1 MSQQTIKYFFT
12 LCLLVLAQFTWA
24 VSLPAVFSDNMVLQQ
39 NSELIIWGWGKP
51 MEKISIGTPWN
62 GNTLSTE
69 VTNQGTWSV
78 SVKTPEGSMTPY
90 NLSIKGYNEIV
101 LKNVLIGEVWL
112 CSGQSNMEWSANM
125 GINNAQDEVKQA
137 KYPKI
142 RFFSVIHRT
151 ANTPQIDLEGQWVEC
166 SPESMQNFSA
176 VAYFFARRIH
186 TYLKIP
192 VGLVNS
198 SWGGTPAECWM
209 PAEAFEGNDL
219 ISTAAKKLEPVPW
232 GPTEIARIYNA
243 MIEPLTPFKI
253 AGALWYQGESN
264 VSTAYAYKETMT
276 ALITSWRKKWGYEIP
291 FYYCQIAPY
300 KYGNPAEGAALR
312 DAQRRTLSVPNTGMV
327 VTSDIGD
334 TNDIH
339 PRNKQDVGLRLA
351 RLALV
356 KHYKIKSVLDED
368 GPYYLSHRVNANQML
383 VYFANADGLNCKGDK
398 ITHFELAGE
407 DGIFYPA
414 EAKINKDNIVDV
426 QSEKV
431 PRPTMVRYAWGNTA
445 TPNLFNGAGLPASCF
460 SSK

>member
-1 MSQQTIKYFFT
+1 MSQQAIKHFFT
-12 LCLLVLAQFTWA
+12 LCLLVMAQLSWA
-24 VSLPAVFSDNMVLQQ
+24 VSLPAIFSDNMVLQQ

-51 MEKISIGTPWN
+51 QEKISIITPWD
-62 GNTLSTE
+62 GNTLNTE
-69 VTNQGTWSV
+69 ATNQGTWAV
-78 SVKTPEGSMTPY
+78 FVKTPKGSMTPY
-90 NLSIKGYNEIV
+90 NLTIKGYNEIV
-101 LKNVLIGEVWL
+101 LKNVLIGEIWL
-112 CSGQSNMEWSANM
+112 CSGQSNMEWTANM
-125 GINNAQDEVKQA
+125 GINNAQEEVKQA
-137 KYPKI
+137 KYPNI

-151 ANTPQIDLEGQWVEC
+151 ATAPQIDLEGQWAEC
-166 SPESMQNFSA
+166 SPASMQNFSA
-176 VAYFFARRIH
+176 VAYFFARKLQAE
-186 TYLKIP
+186 LKVPI
-192 VGLVNS
+192 GMINS

-209 PAEAFEGNDL
+209 PSEVFEGNDL

-243 MIEPLTPFKI
+243 MIEPLTKFKI

-276 ALITSWRKKWGYEIP
+276 TLISSWRKKWGLEFP

-300 KYGNPAEGAALR
+300 RYDNPAEGAALR

-334 TNDIH
+334 TSDIH

-351 RLALV
+351 NLALV
-356 KHYKIKSVLDED
+356 KQYKTSNAVVA
-368 GPYYLSHRVNANQML
+368 GPLYLNSRARAGQML
-383 VYFANADGLNCKGDK
+383 VYFANAEGLNFKGDK

-407 DGIFYPA
+407 DGVFHPA
-414 EAKINKDNIVDV
+414 EAVINKDNIVMV

-431 PRPTMVRYAWGNTA
+431 TRPTMVRYAWGNTA

>member
-1 MSQQTIKYFFT
+1 MSQQAIKYFST
-12 LCLLVLAQFTWA
+12 LCLLVLAQLSWA

-51 MEKISIGTPWN
+51 MEKISINTPWD
-62 GNTLSTE
+62 GNTLNTE
-69 VTNQGTWSV
+69 ATNQGTWSV
-78 SVKTPEGSMTPY
+78 FVKTPKGSMTPY

-101 LKNVLIGEVWL
+101 LKNVLIGEIWL

-125 GINNAQDEVKQA
+125 GINSAQDEVKQA
-137 KYPKI
+137 KYPNI
-142 RFFSVIHRT
+142 RFFSVVHRT
-151 ANTPQIDLEGQWVEC
+151 ATAPQIDLEGAWAEC

-176 VAYFFARRIH
+176 VGYFFARKLQAE
-186 TYLKIP
+186 LKVPI
-192 VGLVNS
+192 GIINS

-209 PAEAFEGNDL
+209 PAEAFEGNEL
-219 ISTAAKKLEPVPW
+219 ISTAAAKLEPVRW

-243 MIEPLTPFKI
+243 MIEPLTKFKI

-276 ALITSWRKKWGYEIP
+276 ALITSWRKKWSLEFP

-300 KYGNPAEGAALR
+300 KYENPAEGAALR

-334 TNDIH
+334 TSDIH

-351 RLALV
+351 NLALV
-356 KHYKIKSVLDED
+356 KHYKASNTVVA
-368 GPYYLSHRVNANQML
+368 GPIYLNSRAKTGQMF
-383 VYFANADGLNCKGDK
+383 VYFANAEGLNFKGDK

-407 DGIFYPA
+407 DGVFYPA
-414 EAKINKDNIVDV
+414 EATISKDNLVIV

>member
-1 MSQQTIKYFFT
+1 MSQQAIKYFST
-12 LCLLVLAQFTWA
+12 LCLLVSAQLSWA

-39 NSELIIWGWGKP
+39 NSELVIWGWGKP
-51 MEKISIGTPWN
+51 MEKISINTPWD
-62 GNTLSTE
+62 GNILNTE
-69 VTNQGTWSV
+69 ATNQGTWSV
-78 SVKTPEGSMTPY
+78 FVKTPKGSMTPY
-90 NLSIKGYNEIV
+90 NLTIKGYNEIV
-101 LKNVLIGEVWL
+101 LKNVLIGENWL

-125 GINNAQDEVKQA
+125 GINSAQDEVKQA
-137 KYPKI
+137 KYPNI
-142 RFFSVIHRT
+142 RFFSVVHRT
-151 ANTPQIDLEGQWVEC
+151 ATAPQIDLEGAWAEC

-176 VAYFFARRIH
+176 VGYFFAKKLQAE
-186 TYLKIP
+186 LKVPI
-192 VGLVNS
+192 GIINS

-209 PAEAFEGNDL
+209 PSEAFEGNEL
-219 ISTAAKKLEPVPW
+219 ISTAAKKLEPVRW

-243 MIEPLTPFKI
+243 MIEPITKFKI

-276 ALITSWRKKWGYEIP
+276 ALIGSWRKKWGQEFP

-300 KYGNPAEGAALR
+300 TYGNPAEGAALR

-334 TNDIH
+334 TSDIH

-351 RLALV
+351 NLALV
-356 KHYKIKSVLDED
+356 KHYKASNAVVA
-368 GPYYLSHRVNANQML
+368 GPLYLNSRAKAGQMF
-383 VYFANADGLNCKGDK
+383 VYFANAEGLNFKGDK

-414 EAKINKDNIVDV
+414 EATISKDNLVIV

>member
-12 LCLLVLAQFTWA
+12 LCLLAFVQLSWA

-51 MEKISIGTPWN
+51 MEKISISTPWD

-69 VTNQGTWSV
+69 ANSQGTWSV
-78 SVKTPEGSMTPY
+78 SVKTPAGSMTPY
-90 NLSIKGYNEIV
+90 NLTIKGYTEIV

-125 GINNAQDEVKQA
+125 GINRAQDEVKQA
-137 KYPKI
+137 KHANI

-151 ANTPQIDLEGQWVEC
+151 APAPQIDLEGQWVEC
-166 SPESMQNFSA
+166 SPASMQNFSA
-176 VAYFFARRIH
+176 VAYFFARKLQAE
-186 TYLKIP
+186 LKVPI
-192 VGLVNS
+192 GLLNS

-209 PAEAFEGNDL
+209 PSETFEGNDL
-219 ISTAAKKLEPVPW
+219 ILTAAKKLTPVPW
-232 GPTEIARIYNA
+232 GPIEIASIYNA
-243 MIEPLTPFKI
+243 MIEPLTQFKI

-276 ALITSWRKKWGYEIP
+276 ALITSWRKKWGQEFP

-300 KYGNPAEGAALR
+300 KYGNPTEGAALR
-312 DAQRRTLSVPNTGMV
+312 DAQRRTLNVPNTGMV

-334 TNDIH
+334 TTDIH

-351 RLALV
+351 NLALV
-356 KHYKIKSVLDED
+356 KQYKIKNGLVE
-368 GPYYLSHRVNANQML
+368 GPYYLSHRVSANQML
-383 VYFANADGLNCKGDK
+383 VYFANAEGLNFKGDQ

-414 EAKINKDNIVDV
+414 QATINKDNLVVV

-431 PRPTMVRYAWGNTA
+431 TLPTMVRYAWGNTA

>member
-1 MSQQTIKYFFT
+1 MSQQTIKYLFA
-12 LCLLVLAQFTWA
+12 LCLLVCAQISWA
-24 VSLPAVFSDNMVLQQ
+24 VSLPAIFSDNMVLQQ
-39 NSELIIWGWGKP
+39 NTELIIWGWGKP
-51 MEKISIGTPWN
+51 MEKISVNTPWD
-62 GNTLSTE
+62 GKTLNTE
-69 VTNQGTWSV
+69 ATNQGLWSV
-78 SVKTPEGSMTPY
+78 FVKTPEGSMTPY
-90 NLSIKGYNEIV
+90 NLTVKGYTEIV

-125 GINNAQDEVKQA
+125 GINSAQDEVKKA
-137 KYPKI
+137 NYPNI
-142 RFFSVIHRT
+142 RFFSVTHRT
-151 ANTPQIDLEGQWVEC
+151 ATAPQIDLEGQWAEC
-166 SPESMQNFSA
+166 RPASMQNFSA
-176 VAYFFARRIH
+176 VAYFFARKLQAD
-186 TYLKIP
+186 LKVPI
-192 VGLVNS
+192 GMINS

-243 MIEPLTPFKI
+243 MIEPLTKFKI

-264 VSTAYAYKETMT
+264 VTTAYAYKETMT
-276 ALITSWRKKWGYEIP
+276 ALITSWRKKWGQDFP

-334 TNDIH
+334 TSDIH

-351 RLALV
+351 NLALV
-356 KHYKIKSVLDED
+356 KHYKASNAVVA
-368 GPYYLSHRVNANQML
+368 GPLYLNSRARAGQML
-383 VYFANADGLNCKGDK
+383 VYFSNAEGLNFKGDK

-407 DGIFYPA
+407 DGVFHPA
-414 EAKINKDNIVDV
+414 EAKINKENIVEV

-431 PRPTMVRYAWGNTA
+431 TRPTIVRYAWGNTA

>member
-1 MSQQTIKYFFT
+1 MSQQTIKSFFT
-12 LCLLVLAQFTWA
+12 LCLLVLAQRSWA

-39 NSELIIWGWGKP
+39 NSEMIIWGWGKP
-51 MEKISIGTPWN
+51 MEKISISTPWD
-62 GNTLSTE
+62 GNTLNTE
-69 VTNQGTWSV
+69 ATNQGTWSV
-78 SVKTPEGSMTPY
+78 FVKTPKGSMTPY

-101 LKNVLIGEVWL
+101 LKNVLIGEIWL

-125 GINNAQDEVKQA
+125 GINSAQDEVKQA
-137 KYPKI
+137 KYPNI

-151 ANTPQIDLEGQWVEC
+151 ATAPQIDLEGAWAEC

-176 VAYFFARRIH
+176 VAYFFARKLQ
-186 TYLKIP
+186 TELKVPI
-192 VGLVNS
+192 GMINS

-209 PAEAFEGNDL
+209 PSDAFEGNEL
-219 ISTAAKKLEPVPW
+219 ISTAAKKLEPVRW
-232 GPTEIARIYNA
+232 GPTEVARIYNA
-243 MIEPLTPFKI
+243 MIEPITKFKI

-264 VSTAYAYKETMT
+264 VSIAYAYKETMT
-276 ALITSWRKKWGYEIP
+276 ALITSWRKKWGQEFP

-300 KYGNPAEGAALR
+300 RYENPAEGAALR
-312 DAQRRTLSVPNTGMV
+312 DAQLRTLSVPNTGMV

-334 TNDIH
+334 TSDIH

-351 RLALV
+351 NLALV
-356 KHYKIKSVLDED
+356 KHYKTSNAVVA
-368 GPYYLSHRVNANQML
+368 GPLYLNSRARAGQML
-383 VYFANADGLNCKGDK
+383 VYFANAEGLNFKGDK

-407 DGIFYPA
+407 DGVFYPA
-414 EAKINKDNIVDV
+414 EATISKDNIIIV

-445 TPNLFNGAGLPASCF
+445 TPNLFNGVGLPASCF

>member
-1 MSQQTIKYFFT
+1 MSQPLQKYFFMLCIT
-12 LCLLVLAQFTWA
+12 LMVQQSWA

-39 NSELIIWGWGKP
+39 NSELVFFGWGKP
-51 MEKISIGTPWN
+51 LEKISIVNSWDSIVSN
-62 GNTLSTE
+62 TE
-69 VTNQGTWSV
+69 VSNQGTWTIL
-78 SVKTPEGSMTPY
+78 VKTPPGSMTPHT
-90 NLSIKGYNEIV
+90 LTIKGYNEIV

-125 GINNAQDEVKQA
+125 GINKPQEEVKQA
-137 KYPKI
+137 NYPFI
-142 RFFSVIHRT
+142 RFFSVDHRT
-151 ANTPQIDLEGQWVEC
+151 ALVPQIDLKGQWNEC
-166 SPESMQNFSA
+166 SPATMQNFSA
-176 VAYFFARRIH
+176 VAYFFARKLQAE
-186 TYLKIP
+186 LKIP
-192 VGLVNS
+192 IGLINS

-209 PAEAFEGNDL
+209 PSEAFENNEL
-219 ISTAAKKLEPVPW
+219 ISTAAKKLEPVRW

-243 MIEPLTPFKI
+243 MIEPLTAYKI

-276 ALITSWRKKWGYEIP
+276 ALITSWRKKWNQDFP

-300 KYGNPAEGAALR
+300 KYGNPEEGAALR

-334 TNDIH
+334 TTDIH

-351 RLALV
+351 NLALV
-356 KHYKIKSVLDED
+356 KHYKKSEAVVD
-368 GPYYLSHRVNANQML
+368 GPLYLSHRVQDAKMM
-383 VYFANADGLNCKGDK
+383 VYFANADGLNFKGNK

-414 EAKINKDNIVDV
+414 QASISKDNLVEV
-426 QSEKV
+426 QCEQVK
-431 PRPTMVRYAWGNTA
+431 RPVMVRYAWGNTA

>member
-1 MSQQTIKYFFT
+1 MSQQTIKSFFT
-12 LCLLVLAQFTWA
+12 LCLLVLAQLSWA

-39 NSELIIWGWGKP
+39 NSEMIIWGWGKP
-51 MEKISIGTPWN
+51 MEKISISTPWD
-62 GNTLSTE
+62 GNTLNTE
-69 VTNQGTWSV
+69 ATNQGTWSV
-78 SVKTPEGSMTPY
+78 FVKTPKGSMTPY

-101 LKNVLIGEVWL
+101 LKNVLIGEIWL

-125 GINNAQDEVKQA
+125 GINSAQDEVKQA
-137 KYPKI
+137 KYPNI

-151 ANTPQIDLEGQWVEC
+151 ATAPQIDLEGEWAEC

-176 VAYFFARRIH
+176 VAYFFARKLQAE
-186 TYLKIP
+186 LKVPI
-192 VGLVNS
+192 GMINS

-209 PAEAFEGNDL
+209 PSEAFEGNEL
-219 ISTAAKKLEPVPW
+219 ISTAAAKLEPVRW

-243 MIEPLTPFKI
+243 MIEPLTKFKI

-276 ALITSWRKKWGYEIP
+276 ALISSWRKKWGQEFP

-300 KYGNPAEGAALR
+300 RYGNPAEGAALR

-334 TNDIH
+334 TSDIH

-351 RLALV
+351 NLALV
-356 KHYKIKSVLDED
+356 KHYKTSNAVVA
-368 GPYYLSHRVNANQML
+368 GPLYLNSRARAGQML
-383 VYFANADGLNCKGDK
+383 VYFANAEGLNVKGDK

-414 EAKINKDNIVDV
+414 EATISKDNIIMV

-431 PRPTMVRYAWGNTA
+431 TRPTMVRYAWGNTA